1 MTRDDE
7 EMKKS
12 MTRHQKYLCIHG
24 HFYQPPRENP
34 WLNRIEFQPSALP
47 YHDWNERVTRE
58 CYGPNTRAR
67 LLGKEGR
74 IRALLNNYEYMSF
87 DFGPTLLSWLEKAH
101 PWIYNQIITAD
112 RLSMDRCQ
120 GHGNALAQ
128 VYNHI
133 IMPLASRRD
142 KLTQIRWGLADF
154 RHRFKRPAEGMWL
167 AETAV
172 DTETLK
178 LMAEEGVKFT
188 VLSPDQALM
197 VRPIRRSGR
206 VEQWKDVK
214 GGRVDITRPYRVQLD
229 GSGNNAMTVFFY
241 HGPLSRAVAYE
252 QLLASGDKL
261 LAHIES
267 AFNGDGAGP
276 ELISLATDGE
286 SYGHHFKFGDMALSW
301 LFDHLNQGD
310 AITLTNYAAYLDRFP
325 PKDEVRIVENSSWS
339 CAHGV
344 GRWCSDC
351 GCNVSHTPGW
361 NQAWRAPLRQGLDW
375 LARKF
380 AAIFEERG
388 SRLFKDPWKARD
400 DYIALLLHPSAQDRD
415 QFIDHQSGPSLD
427 PAERI
432 QALQLLESQRMSL
445 FMFTSCGWFFDEIS
459 GLEATQVLRYAARG
473 IDLVRSWTQEDLES
487 RLMEFMAQAP
497 SNDPAYGNG
506 AGVYRKKVVPSRIG
520 PSLATANHALAVLGW
535 ASVTAARPRKD
546 APFEGRVLTRRE
558 NTFNAHGTD
567 GIIGEAIVIEPGTGF
582 ESLRIYLAYHDPERG
597 FGCMVGKSLQMGD
610 LDRMTMEITEG
621 SSKNGEEGI
630 RGRFH
635 QYVTDVRSY
644 TIQDLIPDMRNA
656 LVSGMFQWLD
666 LQIGKTIGRRRSE
679 SEAFLSLLQETGGP
693 LPEAP
698 NHILSILIA
707 DELGKIAGGAREKTA
722 IDWTW
727 LDILAKETALQQIK
741 LNDRF
746 MKQTTQSIL
755 GHLMATLAST
765 PKATG
770 ITDII
775 AFLDMCREIGVE
787 PDLWESQNAYHDRHL
802 DQTFRKALDSEAVG
816 IFDKL
821 GERLGFVSSS
831 E

>member
-1 MTRDDE
+1 MAA
-7 EMKKS
+7 
-12 MTRHQKYLCIHG
+12 HQKYLCIHG

-58 CYGPNTRAR
+58 CYGPNARAR

-87 DFGPTLLSWLEKAH
+87 NFGPTLLSWLEKAH
-101 PWIYNQIITAD
+101 PWIYAQIIAAD
-112 RLSMDRCQ
+112 PISMDRCH

-154 RHRFKRPAEGMWL
+154 RHRFGRPAEGMWL

-172 DTETLK
+172 DSETLR

-188 VLSPDQALM
+188 ILSPDQAAM

-206 VEQWKDVK
+206 PEPWKDVC

-229 GSGNNAMTVFFY
+229 GSGSNAIMVFFY
-241 HGPLSRAVAYE
+241 HGALSRAVAYE
-252 QLLASGDKL
+252 QLLVSGDKL
-261 LAHIES
+261 VTHIES
-267 AFNGDGAGP
+267 AFNGDGDRP

-301 LFDHLNQGD
+301 LFDDLKKGD
-310 AITLTNYAAYLDRFP
+310 RITLTNYGAYLERFP
-325 PKDEVRIVENSSWS
+325 PQDEVRIIENSSWS

-361 NQAWRAPLRQGLDW
+361 NQSWRAPLRQGLDW
-375 LARKF
+375 LAREF

-388 SRLFKDPWKARD
+388 RLLFKDPWKARD
-400 DYIALLLHPSAQDRD
+400 DYIALLLHPSAEDRNR
-415 QFIDHQSGPSLD
+415 FIDHHSRRSLEQ
-427 PAERI
+427 AEQI
-432 QALQLLESQRMSL
+432 EALQLLESQRMSL

-473 IDLVRSWTQEDLES
+473 IDLVRPWARMDLES
-487 RLMEFMAQAP
+487 RLGEILAQAH

-506 AGVYRKKVVPSRIG
+506 AVVYREKVAPSRIG
-520 PSLATANHALAVLGW
+520 PSLAAANYALAVLGW
-535 ASVTAARPRKD
+535 TAVTAIRTGKD
-546 APFEGRVLTRRE
+546 APFEGRVLAQKE
-558 NTFNAHGTD
+558 NSFNTGGMD
-567 GIIGEAIVIEPGTGF
+567 GIIGEATVIEPGTGF
-582 ESLRIYLAYHDPERG
+582 ESTRIYLAYHDPESG

-610 LDRMTMEITEG
+610 LDQMAKEIYEG
-621 SSKNGEEGI
+621 SSGKGGEGI
-630 RGRFH
+630 RTLFH
-635 QYVTDVRSY
+635 QYVSHVRSY
-644 TIQDLIPDMRNA
+644 TVQDLIPDMRNA

-666 LQIGKTIGRRRSE
+666 QQIGKTIGGRRSE
-679 SEAFLSLLQETGGP
+679 SEVFLSLLQETGGP

-698 NHILSILIA
+698 NHIVSILIA
-707 DELGKIAGGAREKTA
+707 DELGKIADAARVQKTVN
-722 IDWTW
+722 WTW
-727 LDILAKETALQQIK
+727 LDILAKEAALQQIK
-741 LNDRF
+741 LDDRF

-755 GHLMATLAST
+755 GSLMVTMSST
-765 PKATG
+765 PKRKRL
-770 ITDII
+770 TDII
-775 AFLDMCREIGVE
+775 GFLDMCQEIGVE
-787 PDLWESQNAYHDRHL
+787 PDLWECRNAYYDRHQ
-802 DQTFRKALDSEAVG
+802 DPAFRKALDAQSTLV
-816 IFDKL
+816 FDKL
-821 GERLGFVSSS
+821 GERLGFISSW